1 MGVMLKLY
9 TVLQSVNWSATQVS
23 HRIVVI
29 KDCFAENDPP
39 VISVVLLLMLDE

>member
-29 KDCFAENDPP
+29 KDCFAENDLIDVFYQLFYPR
-39 VISVVLLLMLDE
+39 V